1 MDCRDVRNAV
11 MRKKKLKLVLLIV
24 LLLGTSGFAW
34 DVSRQADR
42 QLTAR
47 VYVGCV
53 HVYQTVG
60 RPLLKGWVACR
71 FRPTCSDYS
80 IAAVQKHGILHGLSL
95 TFKRL
100 RSCQNS
106 VPMGTVDNVPD

>member
-1 MDCRDVRNAV
+1 
-11 MRKKKLKLVLLIV
+11 MRKRKLKLVLLLV

-34 DVSRQADR
+34 DVSRQPDR

-47 VYVGCV
+47 AYVGCV
-53 HVYQTVG
+53 HVYQAVG

-80 IAAVQKHGILHGLSL
+80 IAAVQRHGIIHGLAL
-95 TFKRL
+95 TFRRL